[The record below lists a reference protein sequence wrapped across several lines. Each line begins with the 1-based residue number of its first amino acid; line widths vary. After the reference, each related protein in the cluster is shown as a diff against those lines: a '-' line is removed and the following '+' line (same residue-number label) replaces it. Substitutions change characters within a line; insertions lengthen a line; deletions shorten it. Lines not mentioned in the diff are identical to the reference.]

1 VRVSA
6 ARDGNRVVVSV
17 TDDGGGLD
25 LAAIRARGE
34 ALGLLASDTD
44 AGADEL
50 ARLILRPGFST
61 RGSISQVSG
70 RGIGMDVVNQRI
82 AGLRGTLRIESGA
95 GVGTTLRI
103 ELPASM
109 NATYAAIARVGAGWA
124 AIATAGV
131 LRFVPVLQGD
141 LQDDSGT
148 AVLLVEGK
156 PVPALWA
163 ETLFGLPLPAR
174 DDPPRI
180 AALVDVEAGLRAVL
194 LRDIEGMREVVI
206 RGLGPWVP
214 TLAGVR
220 GATIL
225 GSGAVAPVVDLSP
238 LLRDAGG
245 PAPAPGP
252 EPEPAPEVL
261 VVDDSLSVRRALQQ
275 LFEDN
280 GFRVRIARDG
290 LEALDQLKSRV
301 PALVVVDLE
310 MPRMNGLD
318 LTAYL
323 RSQDTTR
330 GLPVVMVTSRTAE
343 THRRLAIQAGV
354 DEMMTKP
361 FGDEAL
367 LNIAL
372 RLLERGRMAGE
383 LNGMA

>member
-1 VRVSA
+1 
-6 ARDGNRVVVSV
+6 
-17 TDDGGGLD
+17 
-25 LAAIRARGE
+25 
-34 ALGLLASDTD
+34 
-44 AGADEL
+44 
-50 ARLILRPGFST
+50 
-61 RGSISQVSG
+61 
-70 RGIGMDVVNQRI
+70 
-82 AGLRGTLRIESGA
+82 
-95 GVGTTLRI
+95 
-103 ELPASM
+103 
-109 NATYAAIARVGAGWA
+109 
-124 AIATAGV
+124 
-131 LRFVPVLQGD
+131 
-141 LQDDSGT
+141 
-148 AVLLVEGK
+148 
-156 PVPALWA
+156 
-163 ETLFGLPLPAR
+163 
-174 DDPPRI
+174 
-180 AALVDVEAGLRAVL
+180 
-194 LRDIEGMREVVI
+194 
-206 RGLGPWVP
+206 
-214 TLAGVR
+214 
-220 GATIL
+220 
-225 GSGAVAPVVDLSP
+225 
-238 LLRDAGG
+238 
-245 PAPAPGP
+245 
-252 EPEPAPEVL
+252 